1 MKNRCLTRYLTSKT
15 FVFSSRF
22 AVHIDIVIK
31 IVEFFNDGASGL
43 AIGRAVL
50 LATARF
56 PLLP

>member
-1 MKNRCLTRYLTSKT
+1 VSYLTSKT

-31 IVEFFNDGASGL
+31 IVEFFNGASGL